1 VRQLVYVGLIW
12 LGCAVAWMILGSTL
26 LVRSG
31 ETTGRLGPE
40 VQGLWGPPLEQL
52 PPVGSV
58 PKAPVVPAPNPA
70 AAAGAPYRSDPP
82 PNVPTGNL
90 AIELLVPLVG
100 SDIDVGLALE
110 HRQKGLLWFATYG
123 LSFDARYTFENP
135 SDAEQKVLFELPL
148 AESNALYDGFTVTR
162 VDGRAVSAEVQG
174 GVARWNDTLKAHE
187 KPQYRVKYRSRGT
200 GSWTYAV
207 TRGTTQVRD
216 FRLGLTTDFGDVDFP
231 AGSLSPSSGAKSGNS
246 WKGEWRFETLVAS
259 APIGVEMPQLLNP
272 GPLASKITF
281 FAPLSLL
288 FFFFV
293 VAVLAAAQKK
303 ELHPL
308 HYFFLGTAFFAFHL
322 LFAYLVDHFA
332 IVPSFVISSLV
343 AVTLVVS
350 YSRLFVGW
358 KFALREMAASQ
369 LIYLVL
375 FSLTFFWNGFTGLSI
390 TVGAIITLFVL
401 MQLTGR
407 KNPFAQR
414 PDDEEEQAKPACA
427 APYRCGVFPNTT
439 PNPSP

>member
-1 VRQLVYVGLIW
+1 MRQLVYVGLIW
-12 LGCAVAWMILGSTL
+12 FGCAVAWMILGSTL

-40 VQGLWGPPLEQL
+40 VYGLWGPPLEQL
-52 PPVGSV
+52 PPAASV
-58 PKAPVVPAPNPA
+58 PKVPPVPEPQVVPN
-70 AAAGAPYRSDPP
+70 APYRSTPP
-82 PNVPTGNL
+82 PTVPTGNL
-90 AIELLVPLVG
+90 AVELMVPLVG
-100 SDIDVGLALE
+100 SDIDVALDLE

-123 LSFDARYTFENP
+123 ISFDARYTFENP
-135 SDAEQKVLFELPL
+135 SDIEQKVLFELPL
-148 AESNALYDGFTVTR
+148 AESNSLYDGFAVAR
-162 VDGRAVSAEVQG
+162 VDGRPVGAEVTG
-174 GVARWNDTLKAHE
+174 GVARWKDTLKPHE

-231 AGSLSPSSGAKSGNS
+231 AGALSPSSGEKSGNT

-259 APIGVEMPQLLNP
+259 APIGIELPQLLNP

-308 HYFFLGTAFFAFHL
+308 HYFFFGTAFFAFHL
-322 LFAYLVDHFA
+322 LFAYLVDHLA
-332 IVPSFVISSLV
+332 IVPSFIVSSLV

-350 YSRLFVGW
+350 YARLFVGW
-358 KFALREMAASQ
+358 KFALREMAGSQ
-369 LIYLVL
+369 LVYLVL

-390 TVGAIITLFVL
+390 TVGAIITLAVL

-407 KNPFAQR
+407 KNPFAR
-414 PDDEEEQAKPACA
+414 DERDEEEEAKPTCA
-427 APYRCGVFPNTT
+427 APYRCGAFPNT
-439 PNPSP
+439 SP

>member
-1 VRQLVYVGLIW
+1 VVRQLVYVGLIW

-31 ETTGRLGPE
+31 ESTGRLGPE
-40 VQGLWGPPLEQL
+40 VHGLWGPPLEQL
-52 PPVGSV
+52 PPAASV
-58 PKAPVVPAPNPA
+58 PKTPVDSRTTTTNVPAA
-70 AAAGAPYRSDPP
+70 
-82 PNVPTGNL
+82 NVAVDVL
-90 AIELLVPLVG
+90 IPLVG
-100 SDIDVGLALE
+100 SDIDVVLDLE

-123 LSFDARYTFENP
+123 VSFDAKYTFENP
-135 SDAEQKVLFELPL
+135 SDEEQKASFELPL
-148 AESNALYDGFTVTR
+148 AESNALYDGFTVSR
-162 VDGRAVSAEVQG
+162 VDGRPVNAEVTG

-187 KPQYRVKYRSRGT
+187 KPEYRVKYRSRGT

-216 FRLGLTTDFGDVDFP
+216 FRLGLTTDFGEVDFP
-231 AGSLSPSSGAKSGNS
+231 AGTLSPSSGEKSGNA
-246 WKGEWRFETLVAS
+246 WQGEWRFETLVAS
-259 APIGVEMPQLLNP
+259 APIGIELPQLLNP

-308 HYFFLGTAFFAFHL
+308 HYFFFGTAFFAFHL
-322 LFAYLVDHFA
+322 LFAYLVDHLA
-332 IVPSFVISSLV
+332 IVPSFVVSSLV
-343 AVTLVVS
+343 AVALVVS
-350 YSRLFVGW
+350 YARLFVGW
-358 KFALREMAASQ
+358 KFALREMAISQ
-369 LIYLVL
+369 LVYLVL

-390 TVGAIITLFVL
+390 TVGAIITLAVL

-407 KNPFAQR
+407 KNPFAR
-414 PDDEEEQAKPACA
+414 EEEPEPKPQCA
-427 APYRCGVFPNTT
+427 APYRCGVFPN
-439 PNPSP
+439 PDPSP

>member
-1 VRQLVYVGLIW
+1 LV
-12 LGCAVAWMILGSTL
+12 
-26 LVRSG
+26 SG
-31 ETTGRLGPE
+31 
-40 VQGLWGPPLEQL
+40 
-52 PPVGSV
+52 
-58 PKAPVVPAPNPA
+58 
-70 AAAGAPYRSDPP
+70 
-82 PNVPTGNL
+82 
-90 AIELLVPLVG
+90 
-100 SDIDVGLALE
+100 
-110 HRQKGLLWFATYG
+110 
-123 LSFDARYTFENP
+123 
-135 SDAEQKVLFELPL
+135 
-148 AESNALYDGFTVTR
+148 
-162 VDGRAVSAEVQG
+162 
-174 GVARWNDTLKAHE
+174 
-187 KPQYRVKYRSRGT
+187 
-200 GSWTYAV
+200 
-207 TRGTTQVRD
+207 
-216 FRLGLTTDFGDVDFP
+216 
-231 AGSLSPSSGAKSGNS
+231 
-246 WKGEWRFETLVAS
+246 

-272 GPLASKITF
+272 GPLASKVTF

-343 AVTLVVS
+343 AVALVVS

-390 TVGAIITLFVL
+390 TVGAIITLAVL

-407 KNPFAQR
+407 KNPFAR
-414 PDDEEEQAKPACA
+414 DPDELEEEAKPACA
-427 APYRCGVFPNTT
+427 APYRCGVFPNAT
-439 PNPSP
+439 PSR